1 MIKLKKLIS
10 LNRILWPALL
20 FVVFSYSHNALTA
33 DEKAPTVLVMPF
45 RINADND
52 LAYLSH
58 QIATVL
64 AGQLEKQGAITL
76 TPKET
81 EGSGSLQAPGERPQ
95 HVRAKA
101 QSSGADQVVWGSF
114 TLIGNDFSLDVQ
126 LMEVAADSTPKRFY
140 AQGRNLENLVTVTN
154 DLADQI
160 GLKLFRRQLVSNV
173 QIEGQQRIES
183 DAIARVIKTKIGS
196 VFRPA
201 ALSDDLRAIYAMG
214 YFDDVRVE
222 ALTDGDGKR
231 VVFHVKEKP
240 TIRYVKLEG
249 NSYIDEEDITENLTI
264 STGAILNIYKI
275 RSNIDQI
282 ASLYKEKNY
291 HKVHVD
297 YKVKQ
302 LDNNQADLTFIIDEG
317 PKLYVT
323 DIAFEGNKAFS
334 GKALKKEMD
343 LSEKGLFYWLTSSG
357 DLDRVTLDQDIAR
370 LKAFYSNNGYINVR
384 IGEPQVDIRDEG
396 ITITIKVDE
405 GDQYTVG
412 QVDVEGDLIVPKEE
426 LLQQL
431 EVSVEEYLNRD
442 KVRSDT
448 LKLTDFYSDYGYAY
462 ADVSP
467 AIDQDREKLVA
478 NITFNIK
485 KGHQV
490 YFEKILING
499 NTITRDKVI
508 RRELHVHE
516 QGLFS
521 GKALKRSIRNL
532 YRLDYFEDIKVDTIR
547 GSSDDRMILK
557 LDVTEKPTGQFSFGA
572 GYSSEE
578 NVFLTGSVS
587 KRNFLGRGQ
596 ILNLSGQ
603 WGKRTTNFVLS
614 FSEPHIM
621 DTRFKGTVKAYNQNK
636 EYDEYDRDSKG
647 GGITFGYTIF
657 DYTNLYWGYN
667 LDQSD
672 INIHDED
679 RDFVSDNIIELEG
692 SNLTSSTNLSL
703 VYDSRDRVFNTTEG
717 SKHIVSFEYAGLG
730 GDIGFNKYIG
740 QTMWYFPLIKPVIG
754 FANAKIGFVHINSDN
769 KLLPD
774 YEKFYLGGI
783 NSLRG
788 FGYRGV
794 SLTEINEEG
803 VEVDIGGEKMVQF
816 NFEVI
821 FPIVAEA
828 GVNGVLFYDT
838 GNVYNRN
845 IDLTDLRES
854 AGVGIRWNSPFAPIR
869 LEYGWIL
876 DRREGEKSGDW
887 EFTLGGSF

>member
-1 MIKLKKLIS
+1 MTTLKRLIF
-10 LNRILWPALL
+10 LNRALWFALL
-20 FVVFSYSHNALTA
+20 VVALSCPHNALTA
-33 DEKAPTVLVMPF
+33 DDTSPTVLVMPL
-45 RINADND
+45 RINADANV
-52 LAYLSH
+52 AYLSS

-64 AGQLEKQGAITL
+64 AGQLEKEGAAAV
-76 TPKET
+76 TPEEANRDAALSAVKEGQEKIKEIAHT
-81 EGSGSLQAPGERPQ
+81 Y
-95 HVRAKA
+95 
-101 QSSGADQVVWGSF
+101 GADQVVWGSF
-114 TLIGNDFSLDVQ
+114 TLIGNDFSLDMQ
-126 LMEVAADSTPKRFY
+126 LMEVAADSTPKRFFS
-140 AQGRNLENLVTVTN
+140 QGRNLENLITVTN
-154 DLADQI
+154 ELAGQI
-160 GLKLFRRQLVSNV
+160 GLKLFRRQLVSDV
-173 QIEGQQRIES
+173 SIEGQQRIES
-183 DAIARVIKTKIGS
+183 DAILRVIKTKSGS
-196 VFRPA
+196 VFKSS
-201 ALSDDLRAIYAMG
+201 ALSADLRAIYAMG
-214 YFDDVRVE
+214 YFDDVKVE
-222 ALTDGDGKR
+222 AHPDGNGKR

-240 TIRYVKLEG
+240 TIRRVQLKG
-249 NSYIDEEDITENLTI
+249 NSYIEEEDITENLTI

-282 ASLYKEKNY
+282 ESLYKEKNY

-297 YKVKQ
+297 YEIEP
-302 LDNNQADLTFIIDEG
+302 LSNNQADLTFIIDEG

-323 DIAFEGNKAFS
+323 DIVFDGNKAFT
-334 GKALKKEMD
+334 GKALSKEMD
-343 LSEKGLFYWLTSSG
+343 LSEKGIFYWLTSSG

-370 LKAFYSNNGYINVR
+370 LKAFYSNSGYINVR
-384 IGEPQVDIRDEG
+384 IGDPKVDIQEKG
-396 ITITIKVDE
+396 IRITIKIDE
-405 GDQYTVG
+405 GERYKVG
-412 QVDVEGDLIVPKEE
+412 RVDVAGDLIVPKEE

-431 EVSVEEYLNRD
+431 DITVEEYLNRD

-467 AIDQDREKLVA
+467 AIDQDQKTLVA
-478 NITFNIK
+478 NITFKIK
-485 KGHQV
+485 KGEQV

-547 GSSDDRMILK
+547 GSADDKMILK
-557 LDVTEKPTGQFSFGA
+557 LDVTEKPTGAFSFGA

-578 NVFLTGSVS
+578 EVFLTGSVS
-587 KRNFLGRGQ
+587 KRNFLGHGQ
-596 ILNLSGQ
+596 TLNLSGQ
-603 WGKRTTNFVLS
+603 YGKRTTNFVLS
-614 FSEPHIM
+614 FSEPYIM
-621 DTRFKGTVKAYNQNK
+621 DTLLKGSVKAYNQNK

-647 GGITFGYTIF
+647 GGITFGYTVF

-672 INIHDED
+672 INIYEED
-679 RDFVSDNIIELEG
+679 RTVVSDNIKELEG
-692 SNLTSSTNLSL
+692 DNLTSSTNLSL
-703 VYDSRDRVFNTTEG
+703 VYDSRDRTFNTTEG
-717 SKHIVSFEYAGLG
+717 SKHLVSFEYAGLG
-730 GDIGFNKYIG
+730 GDIGFNKYVG

-754 FANAKIGFVHINSDN
+754 FANAKIGFVHKNSDS

-794 SLTEINEEG
+794 SLTEINEDG
-803 VEVDIGGEKMVQF
+803 VEVDIGAEKMVQF
-816 NFEVI
+816 NLEII
-821 FPIVAEA
+821 FPIVADA

-838 GNVYNRN
+838 GNVYDGN
-845 IDLTDLRES
+845 IDLTDMRES

-876 DRREGEKSGDW
+876 DRREGEQAGDW

>member
-1 MIKLKKLIS
+1 M
-10 LNRILWPALL
+10 NRALWFALL
-20 FVVFSYSHNALTA
+20 VVALSCPHNALTA
-33 DEKAPTVLVMPF
+33 DNTSPTVLVMPL
-45 RINADND
+45 RINADANV
-52 LAYLSH
+52 AYLSS

-64 AGQLEKQGAITL
+64 AGQLAKEGAAAVTPEEANRDAALSAVKEGQEKI
-76 TPKET
+76 KEIAHT
-81 EGSGSLQAPGERPQ
+81 Y
-95 HVRAKA
+95 
-101 QSSGADQVVWGSF
+101 GADQVVWGSF
-114 TLIGNDFSLDVQ
+114 TLIGNDFSLDMQ
-126 LMEVAADSTPKRFY
+126 LMEVAADSTPKRFFS
-140 AQGRNLENLVTVTN
+140 QGRNLENLITVTN
-154 DLADQI
+154 ELAGQI
-160 GLKLFRRQLVSNV
+160 GLKLFRRQLVSDV
-173 QIEGQQRIES
+173 SIEGQQRIES
-183 DAIARVIKTKIGS
+183 DAILRVIKTKSGS
-196 VFRPA
+196 VFKSS
-201 ALSDDLRAIYAMG
+201 ALSADLRAIYAMG
-214 YFDDVRVE
+214 YFDDVEVE
-222 ALTDGDGKR
+222 AHPDGNGKR

-240 TIRYVKLEG
+240 TIRRVQIKG
-249 NSYIDEEDITENLTI
+249 NSYIEEEDITENLTI

-282 ASLYKEKNY
+282 ESLYKEKNY

-297 YKVKQ
+297 YEIKQ
-302 LDNNQADLTFIIDEG
+302 LSNNQADLTFIIDEG

-323 DIAFEGNKAFS
+323 DIVFDGNKAFTD
-334 GKALKKEMD
+334 KALRKEMD
-343 LSEKGLFYWLTSSG
+343 LSEKGIFYWLTSSG

-370 LKAFYSNNGYINVR
+370 LKAFYSNSGYINVR
-384 IGEPQVDIRDEG
+384 IGDPKVDIQEKG
-396 ITITIKVDE
+396 IRITIKIDE
-405 GDQYTVG
+405 GERYKVG
-412 QVDVEGDLIVPKEE
+412 RVDVAGDLIVPKEE

-431 EVSVEEYLNRD
+431 DITVEEYLDRD

-467 AIDQDREKLVA
+467 AIDQDQETLVA
-478 NITFNIK
+478 NITFKIK
-485 KGHQV
+485 KGEQV

-547 GSSDDRMILK
+547 GSADDKMILK
-557 LDVTEKPTGQFSFGA
+557 LDVTEKPTGAFSFGA

-578 NVFLTGSVS
+578 EVFLTGSVS
-587 KRNFLGRGQ
+587 KRNFLGHGQ
-596 ILNLSGQ
+596 TLNLSGQ
-603 WGKRTTNFVLS
+603 YGKRTTNFVLS
-614 FSEPHIM
+614 FSEPYIM
-621 DTRFKGTVKAYNQNK
+621 DTLLKGSVKAYNQNK
-636 EYDEYDRDSKG
+636 EYDEYERDSKG
-647 GGITFGYTIF
+647 GGITFGYTVF

-672 INIHDED
+672 INIYEED
-679 RDFVSDNIIELEG
+679 RTVVSDNIKELEG
-692 SNLTSSTNLSL
+692 DNLTSSTNLSL
-703 VYDSRDRVFNTTEG
+703 VYDSRDRTFNTTEG
-717 SKHIVSFEYAGLG
+717 SKHLVSFEYAGLG
-730 GDIGFNKYIG
+730 GDIGFNKYVG

-754 FANAKIGFVHINSDN
+754 FANAKIGFVHKNSDS

-794 SLTEINEEG
+794 SLTEINEDG
-803 VEVDIGGEKMVQF
+803 VEVDIGAEKMVQF
-816 NFEVI
+816 NLEII
-821 FPIVAEA
+821 FPIVADA

-838 GNVYNRN
+838 GNVYDGN
-845 IDLTDLRES
+845 IDLTDMRES

-876 DRREGEKSGDW
+876 DRREGEQAGDW